1 LLVAGRIFKK
11 IKSTLKTKIMFRIVK
26 KTRGYIVEVQVSK
39 WTLFGLKK
47 VWKPYVKSSGLDCA
61 WHHKSYE
68 MAVMNFKSEVL
79 ADLESNT
86 EFSL

>member
-1 LLVAGRIFKK
+1 
-11 IKSTLKTKIMFRIVK
+11 MFRIVK
-26 KTRGYIVEVQVSK
+26 KEKGFIVEVQVSK

-47 VWKPYVKSSGLDCA
+47 TWIPYVKTSGSECA
-61 WHHKSYE
+61 WHHKTYDY
-68 MAVMNFKSEVL
+68 AVMNFKNEVL